1 MFSKFYFY
9 HPVSVMWIASNNI
22 FQEII
27 FVFFI
32 HDISSTHPVSWQ
44 WESWTERKWLLFKR
58 WKALSTQ
65 INHYPAEKRFI
76 EIYPVDNIIQLLN
89 NGGQIIFVVCCV
101 CECCKLVCRV
111 GIWMYRSSQFH
122 AAYSVAP
129 FTHFNLKL
137 ARKVINEVNFTLS
150 LTLSLTWL
158 KRLL

>member
-32 HDISSTHPVSWQ
+32 HDISSTRPVSWQ

-89 NGGQIIFVVCCV
+89 NGGQIYICSVLCV
-101 CECCKLVCRV
+101 WMLQISLQSGNLNAQDLTIPCSILRGPIHTFQFYTCEKN
-111 GIWMYRSSQFH
+111 Y
-122 AAYSVAP
+122 
-129 FTHFNLKL
+129 
-137 ARKVINEVNFTLS
+137 
-150 LTLSLTWL
+150 
-158 KRLL
+158 